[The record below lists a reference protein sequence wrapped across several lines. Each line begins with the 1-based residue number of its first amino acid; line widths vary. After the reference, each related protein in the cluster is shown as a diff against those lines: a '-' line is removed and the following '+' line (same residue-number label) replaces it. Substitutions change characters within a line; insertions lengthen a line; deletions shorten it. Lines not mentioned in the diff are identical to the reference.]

1 MPTVKGLLRKY
12 DIRPRKRLSQSF
24 LIDPNI
30 TSKIA
35 ALLDPGPD
43 DTVVE
48 IGSGLGVLTGI
59 IAPRVKKII
68 AVEIDPDLVEVLK
81 SEISR
86 DNVAIVHEDFLDFD
100 FPKAVD
106 GGALE
111 TPRVKVIGNVPYN
124 ISSAIVFRLLD
135 FRRYISTAVLML
147 QKEVAERIAAAPGSK
162 DYGIVSVIVQM
173 YAGIRRELIV
183 PPGCFYPRP
192 KVDSAVIRMA
202 FRDEPLVDLLNPEL
216 FRELVRT
223 SFARRRK
230 TLLNNLKS
238 SRFNEAGMAEQ
249 VLNECGID
257 GRRRAESLSPEEF
270 GLLSNVIDR
279 VSGASVQQY

>member
-1 MPTVKGLLRKY
+1 MPTVKDLLRKY

-68 AVEIDPDLVEVLK
+68 AVEIDPGLVEILK

-86 DNVAIVHEDFLDFD
+86 DNVAIVHEDFLNFD
-100 FPKAVD
+100 FPEAIG
-106 GGALE
+106 GGAPD
-111 TPRVKVIGNVPYN
+111 TARVKVIGNVPYN
-124 ISSAIVFRLLD
+124 ISSAIVFRLLA
-135 FRRYISTAVLML
+135 FRRYISTAVLMF

-173 YAGIRRELIV
+173 YSGIRREFVV

-202 FRDEPLVDLLNPEL
+202 FRDEPLVNLLNPEL

-238 SRFNEAGMAEQ
+238 SRLNDAGIAEK
-249 VLNECGID
+249 VLDGCGID

-270 GLLSNVIDR
+270 GILSNGFALMT
-279 VSGASVQQY
+279 GAIPEQY